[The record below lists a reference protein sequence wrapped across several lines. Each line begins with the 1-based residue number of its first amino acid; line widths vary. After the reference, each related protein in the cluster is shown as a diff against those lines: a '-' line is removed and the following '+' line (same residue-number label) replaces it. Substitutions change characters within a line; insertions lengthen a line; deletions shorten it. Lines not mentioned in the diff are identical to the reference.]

1 MHDGS
6 LCAGGRCMGWWEVH
20 GLVGGA
26 CADVRCI
33 GDGRDLDAWIGLGKG
48 AEACPSEER
57 GAREGLR
64 GG

>member
-1 MHDGS
+1 M
-6 LCAGGRCMGWWEVH
+6 CRWEVH

-26 CADVRCI
+26 CAGVRCI

-48 AEACPSEER
+48 AEACPAEER

-64 GG
+64 RG